1 MVGDK
6 LSAIIEE
13 DEQVCFVCVRMC
25 VHVHVCDMNIFV
37 VYGKGSG
44 VVMCKVDKVSITA
57 ATTPGNE
64 PHEAK
69 VYHAPIF
76 SPLYQCM

>member
-1 MVGDK
+1 MFTFG
-6 LSAIIEE
+6 
-13 DEQVCFVCVRMC
+13 
-25 VHVHVCDMNIFV
+25 DMNIFV
-37 VYGKGSG
+37 VYGNGCG
-44 VVMCKVDKVSITA
+44 VLHIIMCKVDKVSITA

-64 PHEAK
+64 SHEAK